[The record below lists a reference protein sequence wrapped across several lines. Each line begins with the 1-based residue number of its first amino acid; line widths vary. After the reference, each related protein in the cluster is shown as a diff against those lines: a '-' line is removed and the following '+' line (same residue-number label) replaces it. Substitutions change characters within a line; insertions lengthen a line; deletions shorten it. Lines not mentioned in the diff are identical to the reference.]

1 MTTELTSSRFAAFG
15 DLGRLLPMP
24 RRVTRQPRDPWSHV
38 PDTAIEWAD
47 LPSMA
52 VRGASVRGHS
62 HRWEGSVRQDQLAIG
77 EIDDLLVCAVADGL
91 GSQPESHVGAALA
104 ARFVASWPE
113 VGNLL
118 SPGITEFDC
127 QEISAALQAEAR
139 TRGVDAKSVSTT
151 LTFAVIQRDPV
162 VGDDGISRWPV
173 AIAQIGDSPAYLL
186 RDGVWLAISGNGS
199 AADAGLTNVVD
210 PLPRHHRATVFQLG
224 VEPGDVLV
232 LTTDGVGNLLEDV
245 PEFADAL
252 SRRWREAP
260 PSPSE
265 LLYYLDAAV
274 KTYDDDR
281 TLLGVGFGEG

>member
-1 MTTELTSSRFAAFG
+1 VTTELTSSRFASFG

-24 RRVTRQPRDPWSHV
+24 RRVTKQPRDPWTHV
-38 PDTAIEWAD
+38 PDTAVEWAD
-47 LPSMA
+47 LPRLA

-62 HRWEGSVRQDQLAIG
+62 HRWEGSVRQDQLAVG

-91 GSQPESHVGAALA
+91 GSQSESHVGAALA
-104 ARFVASWPE
+104 ARFVAAWPE
-113 VGNLL
+113 VGDLL
-118 SPGITEFDC
+118 SPRVTEFDC
-127 QEISAALQAEAR
+127 REISAALEAEAG
-139 TRGVDAKSVSTT
+139 TRGVDPVTVSST

-162 VGDDGISRWPV
+162 IDDDGIARWPV
-173 AIAQIGDSPAYLL
+173 AVAQIGDSPAYLL
-186 RDGVWLAISGNGS
+186 RNGEWLAVSGNGS

-210 PLPRHHRATVFQLG
+210 PLPRHSRATVWHLA
-224 VEPGDVLV
+224 VESGDVLA

-245 PEFADAL
+245 PEFAEAL
-252 SRRWREAP
+252 SRRWEEAP

-281 TLLGVGFGEG
+281 TLLAVGFGER